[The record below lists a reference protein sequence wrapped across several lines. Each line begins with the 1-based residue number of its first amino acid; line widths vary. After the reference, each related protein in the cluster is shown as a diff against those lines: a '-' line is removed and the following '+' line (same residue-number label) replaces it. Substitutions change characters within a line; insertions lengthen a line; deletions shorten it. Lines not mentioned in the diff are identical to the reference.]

1 MSEQKKK
8 PVAAGKS
15 SLDHID
21 QNKAFALFNIQPQ
34 DQLVDL
40 ACGVGRYSLA
50 LAAAFPEL
58 RIVALDLWSEGIDA
72 LNETIQE
79 QGIGNIQT
87 AVTNICQPL
96 PLAPESVDHALL
108 ATALHDLPLDGRL
121 ALIQDLH
128 SRLKQSGSINI
139 IEFKKRDDGP
149 GPGISKRLD
158 AEDLAELISPFGF
171 EKTSE
176 AELGEY
182 TYLAKFIKQQ

>member
-58 RIVALDLWSEGIDA
+58 RIVALDLWPEGIDA

-96 PLAPESVDHALL
+96 PLAPASVDHALL
-108 ATALHDLPLDGRL
+108 ATVLHDLPLDGRL

-128 SRLKQSGSINI
+128 DRLKQSGSINI

-158 AEDLAELISPFGF
+158 AEDLAELINPFGF

-182 TYLAKFIKQQ
+182 TYLARFIKQR